1 MENQEAITSLEYN
14 TQRPQLKI
22 PEYGRNIQKMIG
34 YALKVKDKEERNT
47 VAKAIVNVMG
57 QVNPSL
63 KEIEDLTHK
72 LWTHLFLIS
81 DFELEVDSPYEKPSP
96 DTFTEKP
103 EILDY
108 PKNNIRYSHYGIAI
122 QNMIKVI
129 SEFDEGEEKDH
140 LVRLMVNLMKRMYL
154 TWNRDSVD
162 DDLILKQLDELSK
175 GKLKLSENL
184 NITSTSE
191 ILRASGVTNQRKNI
205 NQKNKNKNKNFN
217 PKNKKRF

>member
-1 MENQEAITSLEYN
+1 MELIENMEGLEYN
-14 TQRPQLKI
+14 TQRAKLRI
-22 PEYGRNIQKMIG
+22 PAYGRNIQKMIG
-34 YALKVKDKEERNT
+34 YALTVTDNEERNK

-57 QVNPSL
+57 QVNPYL
-63 KEIEDLTHK
+63 KEMEDLNHK

-81 DFELEVDSPYEKPSP
+81 DFELDVDSPYPKPLASTFKEKPQ
-96 DTFTEKP
+96 
-103 EILDY
+103 ILDY
-108 PKNNIRYSHYGIAI
+108 PKNSIRYSHYGIAI
-122 QNMIKVI
+122 QNMISVI
-129 SEFDEGEEKDH
+129 SEFNEGEEKDH

-191 ILRASGVTNQRKNI
+191 ILKAAGVTNNNPKQQFK
-205 NQKNKNKNKNFN
+205 KHKNKNFN

>member
-1 MENQEAITSLEYN
+1 MELIENMQGLEYN
-14 TQRPQLKI
+14 TQRAKLRI
-22 PEYGRNIQKMIG
+22 PAYGRNIQKMIG
-34 YALKVKDKEERNT
+34 YALTVTDNEERNK

-57 QVNPSL
+57 QVNPYL
-63 KEIEDLTHK
+63 KEMEDLNHK

-81 DFELEVDSPYEKPSP
+81 DFELDVDSPYPKPLASTFKEKPQ
-96 DTFTEKP
+96 
-103 EILDY
+103 ILDY

-122 QNMIKVI
+122 QNMISVI
-129 SEFDEGEEKDH
+129 SEFKEGDEKDH
-140 LVRLMVNLMKRMYL
+140 LVRLLVNLMKRMYL

-191 ILRASGVTNQRKNI
+191 ILKAAGVTNNNPKQQFK
-205 NQKNKNKNKNFN
+205 KHKNKNFN

>member
-1 MENQEAITSLEYN
+1 MELIENMQGLEYN
-14 TQRPQLKI
+14 TQRAKLRI
-22 PEYGRNIQKMIG
+22 PAYGRNIQKMIG
-34 YALKVKDKEERNT
+34 YALTVTDNEERNK

-57 QVNPSL
+57 QVNPYL
-63 KEIEDLTHK
+63 KEMEDLNHK

-81 DFELEVDSPYEKPSP
+81 DFELDVDSPYPKPLASTFKEKPQ
-96 DTFTEKP
+96 
-103 EILDY
+103 ILDY

-122 QNMIKVI
+122 QNMIAVI
-129 SEFDEGEEKDH
+129 SEFKEGDEKDH
-140 LVRLMVNLMKRMYL
+140 LVRLLVNLMKRMYL

-191 ILRASGVTNQRKNI
+191 ILKAAGVTNNNPKQQFK
-205 NQKNKNKNKNFN
+205 KHKNKNFN